1 MNVVSFITEHRLVA
15 IARKVETKDIVDTAL
30 ALNKGGICLLEI
42 TFNQASPT
50 CIKDTVASIIAVKKA
65 LGNKMCVGAGT
76 VTTEAQ
82 AQAAAAAGADFSLA
96 PNTDIAVISEMK
108 RLGMVAVPGALTP
121 SEILSAWNAG
131 ADIVKLFPAG
141 NFGLSYVKAIRGPI
155 NHVPLMAVGG
165 INEKNVKEFLDNG
178 FCSCGIGS
186 NIVRNDLIHEGKFEE
201 LTSLAKSF
209 VQAIQ

>member
-1 MNVVSFITEHRLVA
+1 
-15 IARKVETKDIVDTAL
+15 
-30 ALNKGGICLLEI
+30 
-42 TFNQASPT
+42 
-50 CIKDTVASIIAVKKA
+50 
-65 LGNKMCVGAGT
+65 
-76 VTTEAQ
+76 
-82 AQAAAAAGADFSLA
+82 
-96 PNTDIAVISEMK
+96 
-108 RLGMVAVPGALTP
+108 
-121 SEILSAWNAG
+121 
-131 ADIVKLFPAG
+131 
-141 NFGLSYVKAIRGPI
+141 YVKAIRGPI